1 MFRLRIQKR
10 RSTGS
15 LDTIMKQPDNV
26 PVSITLRV
34 PTRFLRIVMIVI
46 AVALSACAQVGPKAL
61 STGRPA
67 YNVAVQQ
74 TEAQQL
80 LLNIVRQRYG
90 DPLLFLDVTSIS
102 AGFTVEAN
110 ASLLGNVF
118 NGSSDNVIGS
128 VGGGVSETPYIFYS
142 PNTGEQ
148 FVRQM
153 LTPLDLATVAL
164 ILQAGWSIERVLL
177 LTGESVNALYNS
189 AGGDQAGRGYR
200 DYQAVA
206 SALRDLQRD
215 GRMVIGIEPP
225 KDEEEG
231 KLALMIAPDAVESVH
246 YRTACEKLEVKCDGS
261 PLRLRR
267 AFGTSSDGETMA
279 LATRSLFSALYFLA
293 QGVDVPPADAMAGIA
308 SHGLDFNDATTGW
321 TDKRGELF
329 RVHWSESEPKQAAV
343 KVRYRDSWFYV
354 ADNDADSKVT
364 FALLSMLITLQ
375 SGDTSKITPLL
386 SLPAR

>member
-1 MFRLRIQKR
+1 M
-10 RSTGS
+10 T
-15 LDTIMKQPDNV
+15 
-26 PVSITLRV
+26 
-34 PTRFLRIVMIVI
+34 VI
-46 AVALSACAQVGPKAL
+46 AVSLSACAQVGPKAL

-110 ASLLGNVF
+110 ANLLGNVF
-118 NGSSDNVIGS
+118 NGSSDSTIGS
-128 VGGGVSETPYIFYS
+128 LGGSMSETPYIFYA
-142 PNTGEQ
+142 PNTGEK

-153 LTPLDLATVAL
+153 LTPLDLQTVAL

-177 LTGESVNALYNS
+177 LVGESVNELYNS
-189 AGGDQAGRGYR
+189 AGGDPTGRGYR
-200 DYQAVA
+200 EFQEVA

-215 GRMVIGIEPP
+215 GRLVIGVEPP

-231 KLALMIAPDAVESVH
+231 KLALMIAPDAVESAP
-246 YRTACEKLEVKCDGS
+246 YKSACENLEVACDGR

-267 AFGTSSDGETMA
+267 AFGAGSDGETMS

-293 QGVDVPPADAMAGIA
+293 QGVDVPADDAAAGIA
-308 SHGLDFNDATTGW
+308 STGLTFGDEASGW
-321 TDKRGELF
+321 SDKRAELF
-329 RVHWSESEPKQAAV
+329 RVRSSASEPKRAAV
-343 KVRYRDSWFYV
+343 KVRYRDSWFYI